1 MEGEEYQCIKELI
14 SSVKPK
20 ATPQTPKPKCSTS
33 TAHTISATEFGMMKD
48 TMTALQVD
56 MLNLKQ
62 ALHSSEKLRSTQI
75 KAIQMSIEGI
85 KSDILQ
91 CTRTVYDY
99 VVPLS
104 IDDDRIVGIQLQ
116 TALVSLCL
124 FFSYICLA
132 KITL

>member
-1 MEGEEYQCIKELI
+1 
-14 SSVKPK
+14 
-20 ATPQTPKPKCSTS
+20 
-33 TAHTISATEFGMMKD
+33 MMKD

-56 MLNLKQ
+56 MLNLRQ

-91 CTRTVYDY
+91 CTRTVCDY

-104 IDDDRIVGIQLQ
+104 IDDNRLVGIQIQ

>member
-56 MLNLKQ
+56 MLYLKQ

-91 CTRTVYDY
+91 CTRTVCDC
-99 VVPLS
+99 VSNANLNCNVDARL
-104 IDDDRIVGIQLQ
+104 LQ
-116 TALVSLCL
+116 PIEEAIEST
-124 FFSYICLA
+124 
-132 KITL
+132 